1 MVIIPPKATGFQSTK
16 AKERDRRIL
25 QQRRRSLLDR
35 IAPRHEPE
43 RETPMITPANI
54 HYELGRRV
62 QGLVPGGIGA
72 MLLVAQRTGLIA
84 AIDHRLHLLK
94 RHLPYFESDHVLNIA
109 FNLLAEGLR
118 DALDPQERPLQGV
131 TLPTP

>member
-16 AKERDRRIL
+16 AKERDRKTL
-25 QQRRRSLLDR
+25 QQRQRSLLDR
-35 IAPRHEPE
+35 IAPRPEPE

-72 MLLVAQRTGLIA
+72 MLLVARRTGLIA

-94 RHLPYFESDHVLNIA
+94 QPPPLFRVRP
-109 FNLLAEGLR
+109 R
-118 DALDPQERPLQGV
+118 PQHRLQPPRRRRPPRAHRAAPQR
-131 TLPTP
+131 